1 MLYSRL
7 FYVVRLSVRNLFVHG
22 LRSSLTMLG
31 IVFGVASVIV
41 MLAVGEAAQFEVIQQ
56 IRELGAT
63 NIIVRSVKP
72 LDEDKDQQGDDFLTY
87 GLKRDDMDRLAATLP
102 TIRNVTPLREFRH
115 DVRRLDRKLDA
126 RVVSVMPE
134 YQKMN
139 GLKIARGRFLSQ
151 LENER
156 FENVA
161 VLGAE
166 TAEILFPVEDPVG
179 QTLFIADKNY
189 FLVFRVVGVTERR
202 AASGNVGSSLSG
214 QDYNRDV
221 YIPFDTD
228 RVRFGSV
235 LMSFK
240 NGNFKGE
247 RLEVSQ
253 ITIQVDRMES
263 VKRTATLIQ
272 GTLDQYHPHKD
283 FEVVVPLDLLE
294 RAEKTQQIFTYVL
307 GAIASISLVVGG
319 IGIMNIMLATVTE
332 RTTEIGIRMAVGA
345 RSRDIALQF
354 LVETMTLSS
363 IGGLFGVGLG
373 IGVSLIVNYSFH
385 FPPILRLW
393 SILLAFGVSV
403 AVGLIFGTYPAV
415 RASRL
420 DPIEAIRHA

>member
-7 FYVVRLSVRNLFVHG
+7 FYVIRLSVRNLLVHG

-41 MLAVGEAAQFEVIQQ
+41 MLAVGEAAQYEVIQQ
-56 IRELGAT
+56 IQELGAT

-72 LDEDKDQQGDDFLTY
+72 LDEDKDQGSEDFFTY
-87 GLKRDDMDRLAATLP
+87 GLTRSDMDRIAATIP
-102 TIRNVTPLREFRH
+102 TVRNVTPLREFRH
-115 DVRRLDRKLDA
+115 DVRRFDHKLDA
-126 RVVSVMPE
+126 RVVSVLPE
-134 YQKMN
+134 YLKLN
-139 GLKIARGRFLSQ
+139 GLKMARGRFLTE

-166 TAEILFPVEDPVG
+166 TAEILFPLENPVG
-179 QTLFIADKNY
+179 QTLFVADKNY

-202 AASGNVGSSLSG
+202 AAPGNIGSSLSG

-228 RVRFGSV
+228 RVCFGSV

-240 NGNFKGE
+240 SGNFKGE
-247 RLEVSQ
+247 KLEISQ
-253 ITIQVDRMES
+253 ITLQVDSMEH
-263 VKRTATLIQ
+263 VKRTAELIQ
-272 GTLDQYHPHKD
+272 GALDQYHPHKD
-283 FEVVVPLDLLE
+283 FEVIVPLDLLE

-332 RTTEIGIRMAVGA
+332 RTSEIGIRMAVGA
-345 RSRDIALQF
+345 RSRDIAVQF
-354 LVETMTLSS
+354 LVETMTLSGV
-363 IGGLFGVGLG
+363 GGLFGVGLG
-373 IGVSLIVNYSFH
+373 IVVSLIVNYSFH

-403 AVGLIFGTYPAV
+403 AVGLIFGTYPAI